1 MTTSQTICF
10 QRLGLIAL
18 VGLFNGAL
26 FERAALAQSKPKP
39 VYRSALVKRF
49 LASDMSQTD
58 IASIFVPVLKQKNV
72 PQACKSSI
80 DSFLAFDASMRA
92 SMDAQRQ
99 SNQAREDALNNA
111 RRAGLPPQAL
121 AAIAQGNEMAAQQAI
136 ASAARTQESF
146 DNYMSYIDSSC
157 KSVK

>member
-1 MTTSQTICF
+1 MKASHSWFF
-10 QRLGLIAL
+10 QHLARVGCAVLISAGL
-18 VGLFNGAL
+18 V
-26 FERAALAQSKPKP
+26 ERVAVAQSNAKP

-49 LASDMSQTD
+49 LATDMSQAD
-58 IASIFVPVLKQKNV
+58 IASILVPVLKQKGT

-92 SMDAQRQ
+92 SIDAQRQ

-121 AAIAQGNEMAAQQAI
+121 AAIAKGNEMAAQQAM
-136 ASAARTQESF
+136 ANAARTQESF
-146 DNYMSYIDSSC
+146 NNYMGYIDTSC
-157 KSVK
+157 KAVK